1 MTTSSATASS
11 SLDPAAELDRRFAAS
26 IEQAAP
32 SAAGHADAAVRRS
45 RRADYQVNGIIAAA
59 KASGARPADLA
70 TEVLAR
76 TDLSDLADDVSVAN
90 AGFINVNLSEK
101 YLTQAIGRLRDDP
114 RLGTQPADVTQIVV
128 VDYSHPN
135 VAKEMHVGHLRTT
148 IIGDA
153 IVRLMQR
160 QGHAVIRENH
170 IGDWGTP
177 FGMLIEH
184 LVDIG
189 EAKAAR
195 ELSVGDLT
203 EFYQE
208 ARVKFD
214 SDQDFADRSRKRVV
228 TLQSGDPVSRRLWQV
243 LVDQSAAYFQRVYD
257 ELEVELTPDDIMGES
272 AYNDMLPALVPD
284 LRAAGILV
292 ESDGAQCVFPP
303 GFTGRDG
310 SPLPLIVQKKDGG
323 YGYAATDLATIRDRV
338 DRLGATLLLYVV
350 GAPQRLHL
358 EMCFAVARMAGWLK
372 AGREAIHVP
381 FGTVLGPD
389 KKPFRTRA
397 GGTTKLIDLLD
408 EAVAKA
414 ERLVDEKSPH
424 LTGDERNEVAQ
435 AVGIGAIK
443 YADLSVDR
451 NRDYVFDWD
460 RMLSFD
466 GNTGPYLQY
475 AHARARSV
483 LRKSGEQ
490 KGSFGAHVHPA
501 HPGERELCLDLL
513 SYGTEVAQ
521 ASADYSPHKLCGY
534 LHKLASDFT
543 AFYEA
548 CPVLSAEPEIRAS
561 RLALTALVADVLR
574 DGLGLLGIE
583 TPERL

>member
-76 TDLSDLADDVSVAN
+76 TDLSDLADDVSVAD

-114 RLGTQPADVTQIVV
+114 RLGTQLADVTQIVV

-338 DRLGATLLLYVV
+338 D
-350 GAPQRLHL
+350 
-358 EMCFAVARMAGWLK
+358 
-372 AGREAIHVP
+372 
-381 FGTVLGPD
+381 
-389 KKPFRTRA
+389 
-397 GGTTKLIDLLD
+397 
-408 EAVAKA
+408 
-414 ERLVDEKSPH
+414 
-424 LTGDERNEVAQ
+424 
-435 AVGIGAIK
+435 
-443 YADLSVDR
+443 
-451 NRDYVFDWD
+451 
-460 RMLSFD
+460 
-466 GNTGPYLQY
+466 
-475 AHARARSV
+475 
-483 LRKSGEQ
+483 
-490 KGSFGAHVHPA
+490 
-501 HPGERELCLDLL
+501 
-513 SYGTEVAQ
+513 
-521 ASADYSPHKLCGY
+521 
-534 LHKLASDFT
+534 
-543 AFYEA
+543 
-548 CPVLSAEPEIRAS
+548 
-561 RLALTALVADVLR
+561 
-574 DGLGLLGIE
+574 
-583 TPERL
+583 